1 MPQEWRDIP
10 GYEGLYQVSNDGEI
24 MSVERF
30 IVRED
35 GGSNHVMPRRRK
47 KILCRDGY
55 YYCSLSKNGK
65 DVRQAVHR
73 LVAAAFIPNPENKP
87 QVNHKNGV
95 KTDNRVENLEWVT
108 RSENMVHAQKTGLWK
123 QYDRHGEKHPL
134 YGKHRKSSTKEK
146 LRVAHTGM
154 KHTEETKEKMRKS
167 HTGKRFSES
176 HKQALSESMK
186 KAKSGFMW
194 VTNGVESKCT
204 SPQKAE
210 FLLSSGWWR
219 GRTMTKKNS
228 LKKE

>member
-1 MPQEWRDIP
+1 MPQEWRDVP
-10 GYEGLYQVSNDGEI
+10 GYEGLYQVSSDGEI
-24 MSVERF
+24 MSVER
-30 IVRED
+30 IIERKD
-35 GGSNHVMPRRRK
+35 GRINHVMPRKRK
-47 KILCRDGY
+47 RILGRDGY
-55 YYCSLSKNGK
+55 YYCALSKGGK

-73 LVAAAFIPNPENKP
+73 IVASAFIPNPEGKP

-95 KTDNRVENLEWVT
+95 KTDDRVENLEWVT
-108 RSENMVHAQKTGLWK
+108 HSENNLHAFRTGLSK
-123 QYDRHGEKHPL
+123 PYDRHGERHPL
-134 YGKHRKSSTKEK
+134 YGKHRKASTKEK
-146 LRVAHTGM
+146 LRVAHMGM

-186 KAKSGFMW
+186 KAKAGFMW

-210 FLLSSGWWR
+210 LLLSSGWWR